1 MSAMDKAKL
10 NRLRAAGWRSG
21 DAADFLELTEEEA
34 AFVELKLALGDYLK
48 KVRTENA
55 WTQSD
60 VARRLGSSQS
70 RVAKMEAADASV
82 SVDLLVRSLLT
93 LGVSLQEV
101 GRVITR
107 AA

>member
-1 MSAMDKAKL
+1 MDKAKRD
-10 NRLRAAGWRSG
+10 RLAAAGWRGG

-34 AFVELKLALGDYLK
+34 AFVELKLALGEYL
-48 KVRTENA
+48 RELRARNS
-55 WTQSD
+55 WTQAQ

-82 SVDLLVRSLLT
+82 SVDLLVKSLFA
-93 LGVSLQEV
+93 LGASRNEV
-101 GRVITR
+101 GSAIAR